1 MYSLNLIFRK
11 NQILRLVACLF
22 YIYLFLSCLD
32 GLFIYFV
39 YTCICFLFVRFRLKG
54 IRHLVFYQL
63 PTYPEFYSE
72 ILNFVDQRD
81 DHELSSPTCHVLYT
95 TFDQQALARV
105 VGSARG
111 KHMVESD
118 KNVHM
123 LVSEK

>member
-1 MYSLNLIFRK
+1 M
-11 NQILRLVACLF
+11 LVC
-22 YIYLFLSCLD
+22 YIYIYIC
-32 GLFIYFV
+32 YFV
-39 YTCICFLFVRFRLKG
+39 AWIFCVFNLCICFLFVRFRLKG

-81 DHELSSPTCHVLYT
+81 DHELSSQTCHVLYT